1 MGRRKV
7 IDRESVLDCAE
18 RVVAE
23 LGATGLTIDAVAK
36 AAGITK
42 GGVQSCFGSKEAMI
56 AAMLSRWSEDYARR
70 AARLSEA
77 DSTPAARVRSHID
90 ITAEDEA
97 NTNSRSATLLSAL
110 LQSPEYLSDVRK
122 WYADRLRDCREC
134 EAGERERALLAFL
147 ATEGLFFIRYLHLA
161 DVSQREWEGSFAL
174 VRQLLS
180 DQK

>member
-23 LGATGLTIDAVAK
+23 LGAAGLTIDAVAK

-70 AARLSEA
+70 AARLAEG

-110 LQSPEYLSDVRK
+110 LQSPEYLTEVRE
-122 WYADRLRDCREC
+122 WYGDRLRDCREC
-134 EAGERERALLAFL
+134 EEGERDRALLAFL

-161 DVSQREWEGSFAL
+161 GIDQHEWDSCFAL
-174 VRQLLS
+174 VRQLLR